1 MKTISILGSTGS
13 IGQSTLS
20 VVDSL
25 SDQFVV
31 AGLAAGRDVER
42 LARQVATYR
51 PQLVSVANKTDVEAL
66 AHRLRESGIDVL
78 PEIMSGPEGLAA
90 VACLDGVDTVV
101 SATVG
106 AVGFLP
112 TYKALAMGRRVCL
125 ANKETLVM
133 AGELMTRAASDAGAE
148 LLPVDSEHNALHQC
162 LRGERL
168 HEVKRLILTAS
179 GGPFRQTS
187 IERIR
192 EATVEEALAHP
203 TWQMGSKITIDS
215 ATLMNKGLEV
225 IEAGWLFGFTADRIS
240 VAVHPQSIVHSMIE
254 MVDGSIIAQLG
265 VTDMRLMIQ
274 YALTYPDR
282 LPTDLPPLGLDKLA
296 RLEFLEPDL
305 ERFPCLR
312 LAYEAMREGGTM
324 PAALSAANEIAVAAF
339 LDRRMKFMEIPA
351 VIEATMEAH
360 DTQPCSSIE
369 AVLEADRWA
378 RSYAEQLTKDEAR
391 LAVG

>member
-1 MKTISILGSTGS
+1 
-13 IGQSTLS
+13 
-20 VVDSL
+20 
-25 SDQFVV
+25 
-31 AGLAAGRDVER
+31 
-42 LARQVATYR
+42 
-51 PQLVSVANKTDVEAL
+51 
-66 AHRLRESGIDVL
+66 
-78 PEIMSGPEGLAA
+78 
-90 VACLDGVDTVV
+90 
-101 SATVG
+101 
-106 AVGFLP
+106 
-112 TYKALAMGRRVCL
+112 
-125 ANKETLVM
+125 
-133 AGELMTRAASDAGAE
+133 MTRAAIESGAE
-148 LLPVDSEHNALHQC
+148 LLPIDSEHNALHQC
-162 LRGERL
+162 MRGEQVR
-168 HEVKRLILTAS
+168 EVKRLILTAS
-179 GGPFRQTS
+179 GGPFRQTPL
-187 IERIR
+187 ERMR

-225 IEAGWLFGFTADRIS
+225 IEAGWLFGFASDRIS

-296 RLEFLEPDL
+296 CLEFLEPDL

-324 PAALSAANEIAVAAF
+324 PAALSAANEIAVASF
-339 LDRRMKFMEIPA
+339 LSRQTKFMDIPR

-360 DTQPCSSIE
+360 KTQPCSSIE
-369 AVLEADRWA
+369 AILEADRWA
-378 RSYAEQLTKDEAR
+378 RSHAEQLTTGAGR